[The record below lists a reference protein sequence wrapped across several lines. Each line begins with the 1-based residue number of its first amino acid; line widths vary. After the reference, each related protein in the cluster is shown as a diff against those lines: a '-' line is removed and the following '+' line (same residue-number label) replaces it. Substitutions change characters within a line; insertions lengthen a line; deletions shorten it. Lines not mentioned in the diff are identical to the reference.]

1 MSTSYLWGMG
11 YTRGKLPADLTRTL
25 TAELS
30 PGERLLY
37 AAKPDWRAG
46 VIANM
51 AIFLFGLFWSSIAFT
66 FFGISA
72 ASLLGLHTLTSDGK
86 PSGLGLQIF
95 LFVFSL
101 PFVAIGLSCLAAP
114 FVGVFQSLRTVHAL
128 TDQRLINLITG
139 KFKSVQS
146 LKLET
151 INFIRRRDGRDGRGT
166 LSIGYGVEKDSDGDP
181 RPLTTEWPGVPDVKR
196 VEALIREHAK
206 WAR

>member
-1 MSTSYLWGMG
+1 MG
-11 YTRGKLPADLTRTL
+11 YMREKLPADLTRTL

-46 VIANM
+46 MLGNM

-72 ASLLGLHTLTSDGK
+72 ASLLGLHTLMSDGK

-101 PFVAIGLSCLAAP
+101 PFVVIGLSCLAAP
-114 FVGVFQSLRTVHAL
+114 FVGVFQSHRTVHAL

-139 KFKSVQS
+139 KAKSVQS
-146 LKLET
+146 FKLET

-181 RPLTTEWPGVPDVKR
+181 RPLTTEWPGIADVKR
-196 VEALIREHAK
+196 AEALIREHAK

>member
-1 MSTSYLWGMG
+1 MILLSILLWG
-11 YTRGKLPADLTRTL
+11 
-25 TAELS
+25 
-30 PGERLLY
+30 LLCGWL
-37 AAKPDWRAG
+37 ANLILGGGSRPQDWGPLMIAG
-46 VIANM
+46 FSGSLVG
-51 AIFLFGLFWSSIAFT
+51 GL
-66 FFGISA
+66 
-72 ASLLGLHTLTSDGK
+72 
-86 PSGLGLQIF
+86 
-95 LFVFSL
+95 
-101 PFVAIGLSCLAAP
+101 
-114 FVGVFQSLRTVHAL
+114 
-128 TDQRLINLITG
+128 LINLITG